1 MQSACRDDFFCGHWP
16 CNFYFSWKFWR
27 ENFVIHFVW
36 LKKGCASA
44 KEFVQHFWIK
54 MTSWKWS
61 QFGKIPIS
69 CNVKLIFPL
78 TDFYLL
84 KEEKKRA
91 FHNMPILRR
100 RRDISR
106 GTNESEEVKEKL
118 ADVIVTQCVSSRVSR
133 SQILVNHAKWEEKEL
148 KRHYRHL
155 PINPSL

>member
-1 MQSACRDDFFCGHWP
+1 
-16 CNFYFSWKFWR
+16 
-27 ENFVIHFVW
+27 
-36 LKKGCASA
+36 
-44 KEFVQHFWIK
+44 

-61 QFGKIPIS
+61 LKIPIS

-84 KEEKKRA
+84 KEEKKA

-118 ADVIVTQCVSSRVSR
+118 ADVIVTQCVSSVSFSNSCESR
-133 SQILVNHAKWEEKEL
+133 
-148 KRHYRHL
+148 
-155 PINPSL
+155 